1 MEKPN
6 IWLVVAGLVILLAD
20 YCTASWMYDMYQTI
34 TLAQAI
40 LVGLFFGGVGVVLIL
55 VLTLL
60 GVWLLY
66 HGLKGTPW

>member
-34 TLAQAI
+34 TLAQAA
-40 LVGLFFGGVGVVLIL
+40 
-55 VLTLL
+55 
-60 GVWLLY
+60 
-66 HGLKGTPW
+66 KQKN